1 MADFERANE
10 RISSAERDG
19 ALSAL
24 AAHRDA
30 GRLDSG
36 QYETRQVAASSAQTW
51 ADLLPLFTD
60 LPEPRP
66 AKVTALAA
74 YAPPGL
80 PMGGSRPSSA
90 PAAAWRPGGSGPVIP
105 NRVRE
110 TIMSLTP
117 FAALVLFFTTHTW
130 LWFLAIPVV
139 SILLYGAEGRKGR
152 GRRPR

>member
-1 MADFERANE
+1 MADFEPATE

-24 AAHRDA
+24 SAHRDA

-36 QYETRQVAASSAQTW
+36 QYESRQVAATSAQTW
-51 ADLLPLFTD
+51 AELLPLFAD

-80 PMGGSRPSSA
+80 PMGGSRPPSS
-90 PAAAWRPGGSGPVIP
+90 PAAPRPGGSGPAIP

-139 SILLYGAEGRKGR
+139 SILLYGAEGRRGR